1 MAGLFGAVLSRSARL
16 EALQRAATRD
26 KLTGLLN
33 RNAEGLLAE
42 RLRSAGP
49 DSPPSAVL
57 ACDIDRFKS
66 VNDTHGHDAGDAM
79 IAGFARLVSGRVRS
93 TDSALRWGRGEFVV
107 GLPGASREVALGV
120 AENIRARLARDEID
134 VGGSRSLR
142 VTRSIGLAALAPGEE
157 LAQALRRADE
167 ALYQAENGGRDR
179 VVAAG

>member
-1 MAGLFGAVLSRSARL
+1 AGLFGAVLSRSARL

-57 ACDIDRFKS
+57 VCDIDRFKS